1 MPSWRLG
8 GMNTRFTPIQTTE
21 ISRQNAITPSPYM
34 PAGERRA
41 RIAIAMNTDRNQRRL
56 LEKQNAKLPPYLQR
70 VPPDEW
76 PRLKPPDL
84 VEVWRSRGFL
94 VQIYTE
100 PSGYQRMSICRSVHN
115 GDSWVDQVTWDELMR
130 LKRECGRGG
139 LDAVEVFPADQDIVN
154 VANMRHLFFP
164 PEPLTF
170 KWSAPR

>member
-1 MPSWRLG
+1 
-8 GMNTRFTPIQTTE
+8 MNTRFTPIQTTE
-21 ISRQNAITPSPYM
+21 ISRQNAITPFPYM

>member
-1 MPSWRLG
+1 
-8 GMNTRFTPIQTTE
+8 
-21 ISRQNAITPSPYM
+21 
-34 PAGERRA
+34 
-41 RIAIAMNTDRNQRRL
+41 MNTDRNQRRL

-70 VPPDEW
+70 VPQDEW
-76 PRLKPPDL
+76 PGFKPPDL
-84 VEVWRSRGFL
+84 IEVWRSRGFL

-139 LDAVEVFPADQDIVN
+139 RDAVEVFPADQDIVN